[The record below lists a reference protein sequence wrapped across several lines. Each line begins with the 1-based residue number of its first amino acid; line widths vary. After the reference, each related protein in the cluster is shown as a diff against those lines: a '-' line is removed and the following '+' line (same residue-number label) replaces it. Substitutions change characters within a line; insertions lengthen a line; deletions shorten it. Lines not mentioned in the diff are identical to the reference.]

1 MQIQNEA
8 DQKEKPLM
16 KKESS
21 AVMLPGFSSKYK
33 KRILRFD
40 VMI

>member
-16 KKESS
+16 KKRIISS
-21 AVMLPGFSSKYK
+21 HVTGFQLKIQK
-33 KRILRFD
+33 TDIKI
-40 VMI
+40 